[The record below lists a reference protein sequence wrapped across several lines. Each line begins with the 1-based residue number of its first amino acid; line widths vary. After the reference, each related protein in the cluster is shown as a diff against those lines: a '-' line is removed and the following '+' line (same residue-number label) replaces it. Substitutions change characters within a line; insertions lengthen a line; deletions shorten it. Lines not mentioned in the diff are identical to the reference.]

1 MKIKNQYNVFSDIEP
16 IIELKGNDAKKL
28 VKVLRLIEGS
38 YFKAI
43 DSLGNEG
50 IYKIE
55 KIIDKKVVG
64 RLVEKKSLN
73 KEKKIKIVTGIT
85 KRNSIEILIRFITQ
99 IGKTDIILIPTEYS
113 LKPDDNEIK
122 KIIERLKRI
131 SIESLKQSESVLPD
145 IKYIEKLE
153 KIEYNNDC
161 LYILLDREGEK
172 RLIDIKDEINSK
184 KVMIFLGPE
193 GDFSEKE
200 KEYLLNALSC
210 KRIKLSE
217 NILRT
222 ETAGIVAVSQ
232 LLLLV

>member
-99 IGKTDIILIPTEYS
+99 IGKTDIILVPTEYS

-172 RLIDIKDEINSK
+172 RLIDIKNEINSK

>member
-55 KIIDKKVVG
+55 KIIDKKVIG
-64 RLVEKKSLN
+64 RLIEKKSLN

-200 KEYLLNALSC
+200 KEYLPNALSC

>member
-99 IGKTDIILIPTEYS
+99 IGKTDIILVPTEYS